1 MSILRAALTSGS
13 LYVAG
18 DIINQTIQHQSV
30 DWKQTAKFGLIGFT
44 CHGPYFRYGLNWL
57 ERFGTG
63 TNLKTVLIKSFAGQ
77 GIVFPPYIALFLGYS
92 AILDSKDPIQNIKDK
107 YITIFTKG
115 WLVWPFANMVNF
127 SLVPP
132 PMRLAFINLVGIGW
146 NSYLSF
152 AAYKS

>member
-1 MSILRAALTSGS
+1 MSLIRAAMTSGT
-13 LYVAG
+13 LYLVG
-18 DIINQTIQHQSV
+18 DVMNQMIQYSSV

-63 TNLKTVLIKSFAGQ
+63 TSIKTVVLKSFLGQ
-77 GIVFPPYIALFLGYS
+77 GIVFPPYCALFLAYS
-92 AILDSKDPIQNIKDK
+92 ALLDGKDPIENIKEK
-107 YITIFTKG
+107 YIPIFMNG

-127 SLVPP
+127 KLVPRHL
-132 PMRLAFINLVGIGW
+132 RLGFINVVGIGW